1 MAGTDNRRALME
13 DWILPSPSPR
23 TLMSSFLNEEFSSGP
38 FCSIFGDNGGNKPQ
52 DGIEKTKN
60 FVDSSVEETVQDT
73 EAPSQL
79 EPNLFSANQKSTSH
93 GGLAERMAAR
103 AGFGVLKIDTSRIS
117 SSAPIRSPVT
127 IPPGVSPREL
137 LESPV
142 FLPNAIAQPS
152 PTTGKLPFLMPNSFK
167 SMISSVP
174 KKAEDHSHDDCAFSF
189 QPILKSKPMSF
200 STADKGLS
208 AGHQN
213 QSLANDNQQEL
224 SLANT
229 TATKDEAEENL
240 VKPKTCDSMSDNDHP
255 SPADEQEDSEGNQNE
270 EDSSVPVV
278 APAEDGYN
286 WRKYGQKQVKNSEHP
301 RSYYKCTHPNCPVK
315 KKVERSQEGHI
326 TEIVYKGSHSHPLP
340 PPNCR
345 PSVQSSHINDLQ
357 ADGSENFGSNRG
369 PSTETSRGMA
379 QSDHFQDVHSV
390 LERNMS
396 GSLTTT
402 EIADT
407 RVMES
412 QEAVDVSST
421 VSSNEKDDRVTIPST
436 FRVDEDET
444 ESKRRK
450 MEVSAAA
457 NTTTNAIDMAAMASR
472 AVREPRIVVQTTS
485 EVDILD
491 DGYRWRKYGQ
501 KVVKGNP
508 NPRSYYKCTYA
519 GCSVRKHVERASND
533 LKSVITTYEGKHN
546 HEVPAAR
553 NSSGHL
559 NSTSGVVPPGG
570 NLQRRPE
577 PAQPSIPQLSAAA
590 AAYDSLSLPPQLS
603 AASGGFSF
611 GLLPLPLGMAVPVPS
626 LGTFMPAPRPVHPP
640 TMQGCAGLVVPRDE
654 VKVNPQEQSRLQVA
668 NGNAMAA
675 YQQQFMT
682 RLPQGP
688 HM

>member
-38 FCSIFGDNGGNKPQ
+38 FSSIFSDNGGNKPQ
-52 DGIEKTKN
+52 DGIEKSKN
-60 FVDSSVEETVQDT
+60 FVDSSTEETVQDT
-73 EAPSQL
+73 
-79 EPNLFSANQKSTSH
+79 SANQKSTSH
-93 GGLAERMAAR
+93 GGLAERMTAR

-189 QPILKSKPMSF
+189 QTILKSKPTSF
-200 STADKGLS
+200 STMDKGLS

-213 QSLANDNQQEL
+213 QSLANDSQQEL
-224 SLANT
+224 SLAKT

-240 VKPKTCDSMSDNDHP
+240 LKPKTCDSMSDNDHP
-255 SPADEQEDSEGNQNE
+255 SPANEQEESEENQNE
-270 EDSSVPVV
+270 EDSSAPVV

-340 PPNCR
+340 PPNRR
-345 PSVQSSHINDLQ
+345 PSVPSSHINDLQ

-369 PSTETSRGMA
+369 LNTETSRGMA
-379 QSDHFQDVHSV
+379 PSDHFQDVHSGV
-390 LERNMS
+390 LERNLS

-407 RVMES
+407 CVMGS
-412 QEAVDVSST
+412 QEAVDLSST
-421 VSSNEKDDRVTIPST
+421 VSSNEKDDIVTHGTIPST
-436 FRVDEDET
+436 YSMDEDET

-450 MEVSAAA
+450 MEVSTAA

-553 NSSGHL
+553 NSSGHP
-559 NSTSGVVPPGG
+559 NSTSGAAPQGG
-570 NLQRRPE
+570 NLHRRPE
-577 PAQPSIPQLSAAA
+577 PAQPSIPQLSSAAS
-590 AAYDSLSLPPQLS
+590 AYGSLPLPPQLN

-611 GLLPLPLGMAVPVPS
+611 GLLPPGMAVPVPS
-626 LGTFMPAPRPVHPP
+626 LGTFMPAPIPVHPP
-640 TMQGCAGLVVPRDE
+640 TMQGCTGLVVPRGE
-654 VKVNPQEQSRLQVA
+654 VKVNPEEQSRLLVA

-675 YQQQFMT
+675 YQQRFMT

-688 HM
+688 QM